1 MFCIYQEV
9 LLPSQNLCLTSFLL
23 SVDSS
28 ITVGGV
34 VVNVR
39 LQVGL
44 IIQVRDTPF
53 TGSVSHLIHPFLLSW
68 LASEQVLPPQTR
80 VGPPRRTSAEGRHRP

>member
-9 LLPSQNLCLTSFLL
+9 LLPCQNLCLTFCLL

-28 ITVGGV
+28 ITVVGV

-44 IIQVRDTPF
+44 IVQVQDTPF
-53 TGSVSHLIHPFLLSW
+53 TGSVSHLIRPFLLSW
-68 LASEQVLPPQTR
+68 LAYEEVPHKDTR
-80 VGPPRRTSAEGRHRP
+80 YPLFCFKNVQ

>member
-9 LLPSQNLCLTSFLL
+9 LLPCQNLCLTSCLL

-39 LQVGL
+39 LQAGL
-44 IIQVRDTPF
+44 IIQV
-53 TGSVSHLIHPFLLSW
+53 
-68 LASEQVLPPQTR
+68 
-80 VGPPRRTSAEGRHRP
+80 

>member
-1 MFCIYQEV
+1 LYLQEV
-9 LLPSQNLCLTSFLL
+9 LLPCQNLCLTSCLL

-39 LQVGL
+39 LQAGL
-44 IIQVRDTPF
+44 IQVRDTSF
-53 TGSVSHLIHPFLLSW
+53 TGSVSHLIRPFLLSW
-68 LASEQVLPPQTR
+68 LASEEVLHKDTR
-80 VGPPRRTSAEGRHRP
+80 YPLFYFKNIQ